1 VKFAELIAESGL
13 GGEILVGVGIEGMGK
28 AVARGAA
35 AVRAALERAGARSVD
50 EERPEEFFRRR
61 RDASERHAGPGL
73 VTVTVPPS
81 ASASLMREFRRS
93 IPNIPVLAHP
103 LLGRIHADAG
113 DPGAA
118 AVIRGLTLAV
128 GGKIPIVWEQAIRE
142 GFGGMFTPEEL
153 TVARAL
159 KRELDPAGVLN
170 PHLKL
175 G

>member
-1 VKFAELIAESGL
+1 
-13 GGEILVGVGIEGMGK
+13 
-28 AVARGAA
+28 
-35 AVRAALERAGARSVD
+35 
-50 EERPEEFFRRR
+50 
-61 RDASERHAGPGL
+61 
-73 VTVTVPPS
+73 
-81 ASASLMREFRRS
+81 MREFRRS
-93 IPNIPVLAHP
+93 IPNVPVLAHP

-128 GGKIPIVWEQAIRE
+128 GGKIPIVREQAIRE